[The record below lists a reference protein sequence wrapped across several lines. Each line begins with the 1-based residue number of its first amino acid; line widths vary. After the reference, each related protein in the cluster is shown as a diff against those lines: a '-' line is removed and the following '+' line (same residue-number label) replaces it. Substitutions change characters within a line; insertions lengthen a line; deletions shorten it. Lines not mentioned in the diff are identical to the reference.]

1 MKTNYLKMTWRVLLC
16 LAALTG
22 CVEEEEDYAG
32 EIGKESTI
40 LEGKVSSLGG
50 EPLAG
55 VTVRV
60 DYFQGTWL
68 SHYKTRHKAEVKTDQ
83 TGKYRLFFNIQEDE
97 LKKEEGVTRYYT
109 LTYDMSNLDPK
120 RYLLLTDNRTVS
132 NEPGKATSCSRSY
145 YDLERGK
152 SYTDNLYVSRRKD
165 VRVTLKGVTRP
176 QQEFGPPL
184 PDNYFALSLD
194 FPYGNTQPA
203 EVLEGASFV
212 SIPYLQVEHDQE
224 KTLLLP
230 LALGEENLITLE
242 RMKEGVRTCET
253 IHLHA
258 SEEMPQELTYEF

>member
-1 MKTNYLKMTWRVLLC
+1 MKTSYLKMTWGVLSC
-16 LAALTG
+16 LAVLTG
-22 CVEEEEDYAG
+22 CVKEEEDYAR
-32 EIGKESTI
+32 EISKESTI
-40 LEGKVSSLGG
+40 LEGKVLSLGG

-55 VTVRV
+55 VTVRA
-60 DYFQGTWL
+60 DYHQSMWL
-68 SHYKTRHKAEVKTDQ
+68 AYHKTRRKAEVKTDQ
-83 TGKYRLFFNIQEDE
+83 EGRYWLFFNIQEDE
-97 LKKEEGVTRYYT
+97 LKKEEEVTRYYT

-120 RYLLLTDNRTVS
+120 RYLLLTDDHTVS
-132 NEPGKATSCSRSY
+132 NEPGKATGLSRFY

-152 SYTDNLYVSRRKD
+152 SYTDSLYVSRRKD

-176 QQEFGPPL
+176 KQESGPLL

-203 EVLEGASFV
+203 ETLEGASFV

-230 LALGEENLITLE
+230 LALGEENRITLE

-258 SEEMPQELTYEF
+258 SEEMQQELTYEF